1 VFLKKYAQYWV
12 PLFLLTLA
20 AGLVLLNLQLSEQF
34 PYQDDFLSRW
44 SAARGWM
51 RDGTSPYSEKAYS
64 DALAL
69 YDELGF
75 TPPTFSQG
83 RFIDLVWYIYL
94 YIPFSFLP
102 YRIARAIWMTLT
114 ALSIFFSLWIGFEL
128 AGVQLRVL
136 EKCLLA
142 LLITCSYP
150 FFKLI
155 LSASVLP
162 LFFLAVLAACK
173 YTLARRGT
181 AAGVLLFLC
190 LGILPISFVIAVFLM
205 IWLNSRKQT
214 DILTVFLVGLVF
226 LVLTSLILFPGW
238 IPAWF
243 SSFIAAQPRL
253 DWLDTPLMRL
263 GAFFPGAAVPL
274 AVALH
279 VSLFFMMLV
288 EWYGLAQ
295 CDDRRIRWKL
305 LLTLS
310 LLSLFNPA
318 GSPVYLLFAWPSV
331 MFFYGFLHEK
341 WKIAGKI
348 IFWITLLAFLY
359 SSFKTFLNTQ
369 NWSSIESTWV
379 ISFLPW
385 VALLGLEWTRWW
397 ALNSPRPLPDT

>member
-1 VFLKKYAQYWV
+1 
-12 PLFLLTLA
+12 
-20 AGLVLLNLQLSEQF
+20 
-34 PYQDDFLSRW
+34 
-44 SAARGWM
+44 
-51 RDGTSPYSEKAYS
+51 
-64 DALAL
+64 
-69 YDELGF
+69 
-75 TPPTFSQG
+75 
-83 RFIDLVWYIYL
+83 
-94 YIPFSFLP
+94 
-102 YRIARAIWMTLT
+102 
-114 ALSIFFSLWIGFEL
+114 
-128 AGVQLRVL
+128 
-136 EKCLLA
+136 
-142 LLITCSYP
+142 
-150 FFKLI
+150 
-155 LSASVLP
+155 
-162 LFFLAVLAACK
+162 
-173 YTLARRGT
+173 
-181 AAGVLLFLC
+181 
-190 LGILPISFVIAVFLM
+190 
-205 IWLNSRKQT
+205 
-214 DILTVFLVGLVF
+214 
-226 LVLTSLILFPGW
+226 VLTSLILFPGW

-318 GSPVYLLFAWPSV
+318 GSPVYLLFAWPGV